1 MANQQRTRLIEQMM
15 NYYDLDTEVIFLTSI
30 PRLLNNIPRSRR
42 IRNNEG
48 SITYAEYLF
57 DNDIIYLNESAVT
70 SDKQFVMTVLHEID
84 HAIEAD
90 ERGADQF
97 EQEYFAETAVTG
109 YYNNRYEIQA
119 ENFAEQNYNFWL
131 NKINTL

>member
-1 MANQQRTRLIEQMM
+1 MSKPFNIINTNKDATNSAG
-15 NYYDLDTEVIFLTSI
+15 VIL
-30 PRLLNNIPRSRR
+30 PEKAHWG

-70 SDKQFVMTVLHEID
+70 SDKQFVMTILHEID

-97 EQEYFAETAVTG
+97 EEEYFAETAVTG

-131 NKINTL
+131 NKLNTL